1 MCLCTVLLQHVDEAV
16 GDLGA
21 VVGVRLQGNYPGR
34 GEPEDN
40 LEVLQEANALIADE
54 LGVCFLV
61 GHQVLHNLVIIQLSE
76 DDFDLNRLEL
86 TDAVLGYPPQGSVVL
101 LELLEGVE
109 HDGGE
114 DKLMQALPALELF
127 VSLVVEDLGDGISIE
142 T

>member
-1 MCLCTVLLQHVDEAV
+1 M
-16 GDLGA
+16 
-21 VVGVRLQGNYPGR
+21 
-34 GEPEDN
+34 
-40 LEVLQEANALIADE
+40 
-54 LGVCFLV
+54 
-61 GHQVLHNLVIIQLSE
+61 IIQLSE